1 MRKWPFMLG
10 LALLAA
16 ALAAFHVLGKDANDF
31 LWGLAGG
38 IAIGTVF
45 VWISER
51 GLP

>member
-1 MRKWPFMLG
+1 MRKWPLMLG

-16 ALAAFHVLGKDANDF
+16 ALAAFHVFGKDANDF
-31 LWGLAGG
+31 LWGFAAGIG
-38 IAIGTVF
+38 IATVF

>member
-1 MRKWPFMLG
+1 MRKWPLLLG

-16 ALAAFHVLGKDANDF
+16 ALAAFHVFGKDGNDL
-31 LWGLAGG
+31 LWGLAAG
-38 IAIGTVF
+38 IGIGTLF